1 MPRPGRGP
9 RVQEKSKDFK
19 GSMIR
24 LIKNLKPWKYIM
36 IFAMILALISAVLAL
51 ITPDKLSSL
60 TDTISQGIKPNTEK
74 MTEISTSIIQ
84 NIDKENMNAY
94 VVLQLLSEIK
104 DPNELDEVAISVI
117 KDYIFKYGVKKDK
130 LFELA
135 KVFPAQTSRKLLHS
149 GVLYDSTH
157 A

>member
-1 MPRPGRGP
+1 MIDGRT
-9 RVQEKSKDFK
+9 VIVHKS
-19 GSMIR
+19 R
-24 LIKNLKPWKYIM
+24 C
-36 IFAMILALISAVLAL
+36 
-51 ITPDKLSSL
+51 
-60 TDTISQGIKPNTEK
+60 
-74 MTEISTSIIQ
+74 